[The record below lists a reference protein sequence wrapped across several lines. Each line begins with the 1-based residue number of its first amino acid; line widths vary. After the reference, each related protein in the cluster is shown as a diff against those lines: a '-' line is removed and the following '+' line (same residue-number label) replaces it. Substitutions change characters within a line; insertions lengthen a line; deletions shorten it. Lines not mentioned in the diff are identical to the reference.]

1 MAIKVISGK
10 TYNCVREQIVK
21 EILNN
26 LSLDIVNYVIVPD
39 NLVRLVKTELVRLS
53 GTKTIFNLKVIG
65 FNGLCEEFLNKNN
78 KILSKEQS
86 FIIFKNIIAKNKDN
100 LKSYAKIVGNIG
112 AERELFEMVNILAD
126 SCINSEELH
135 LAGLSIGSI
144 SGEKIQDIAMLY
156 KSYYDTIKSKYA
168 DKHIK
173 FDVLI
178 QFLKQDNLSLNYK
191 FYVLEFGSMTK
202 HQLDILNSM
211 AMLKNDLTIGVVSN
225 EKSENKRIYPRF
237 LEDFCKNNTI

>member
-53 GTKTIFNLKVIG
+53 GTKTIFFFFFIG

-144 SGEKIQDIAMLY
+144 SGEKI
-156 KSYYDTIKSKYA
+156 
-168 DKHIK
+168 
-173 FDVLI
+173 
-178 QFLKQDNLSLNYK
+178 
-191 FYVLEFGSMTK
+191 
-202 HQLDILNSM
+202 
-211 AMLKNDLTIGVVSN
+211 
-225 EKSENKRIYPRF
+225 
-237 LEDFCKNNTI
+237 